1 MGNSVHILSYY
12 STLRLTTS
20 RQRERLTSLSS
31 HSRRQKEEHG
41 LGIILVGMS
50 ALFIVCQSIK
60 MIPGKYRAGRPIC
73 PKVLKI
79 LFWEVPAADWLILLL
94 PTAQS
99 GPRNS
104 HGKT

>member
-1 MGNSVHILSYY
+1 M
-12 STLRLTTS
+12 
-20 RQRERLTSLSS
+20 TSLSS

-79 LFWEVPAADWLILLL
+79 MFWEVPPADWLILSYLL
-94 PTAQS
+94 PRQALATLMDKHNKILLQIGRPALYLNPYQIQ
-99 GPRNS
+99 
-104 HGKT
+104 